1 MKINLCTWALFLS
14 LFLLACIESSPLAA
28 QVAPA
33 GLKSPF
39 SLTVGGTASA
49 FKPDYID
56 NKLGGIGAYV
66 DVNLFHG
73 IGIEAEGRWQR
84 FNEVDGISQDNYL
97 IGPRVKVL
105 HFWKFRP
112 YAKALAGFSSMNF
125 ENDIAHGH
133 FSTVAFGGGV
143 DLQLTRRW
151 SVRAFDAEYQ
161 IWPKFLDGTLK
172 PYGASVGIGY
182 RVF

>member
-1 MKINLCTWALFLS
+1 MKTRSIFCVVFY
-14 LFLLACIESSPLAA
+14 LLAAFAGAASIEA

-33 GLKSPF
+33 AFKSPF
-39 SLTVGGTASA
+39 SLTAGGFVSA
-49 FKPDYID
+49 FKPDYVD

-84 FNEVDGISQDNYL
+84 FNEVEGINQDNYL
-97 IGPRVKVL
+97 IGPRVKIL
-105 HFWKFRP
+105 HFWKLRP
-112 YAKALAGFSSMNF
+112 YAKALGGFSSMNF
-125 ENDIAHGH
+125 EDGIAHGR
-133 FSTVAFGGGV
+133 FTTIALGGGV
-143 DLQLTRRW
+143 DLQVTRRW

-161 IWPKFLDGTLK
+161 IWPKFLGGTLK